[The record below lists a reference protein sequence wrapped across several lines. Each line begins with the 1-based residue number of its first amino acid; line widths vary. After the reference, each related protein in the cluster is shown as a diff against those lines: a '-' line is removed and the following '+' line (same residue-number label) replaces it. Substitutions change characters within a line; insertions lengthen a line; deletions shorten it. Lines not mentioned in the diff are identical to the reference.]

1 MILSNCRKK
10 GVDRDGM
17 RVLQGFISFWIKRQ
31 HDAITKKGGAN
42 VPYVDT
48 KKMMD
53 YVQECLPGL
62 DKAECLDYVYSQ
74 SGANTSKV
82 RYLLKFDS
90 GKMVNFGNN
99 TILSLKAMLT
109 TLETRTK
116 KKAPMDMFYRVM
128 LDFPEDAEVYREAD
142 ARRDQKKCNTV
153 KNEVD
158 APETM
163 SELNGETQTAIL
175 AEIRAIRELQ
185 EETCRFIKTLV
196 FALNGADEKHRIGH

>member
-1 MILSNCRKK
+1 
-10 GVDRDGM
+10 
-17 RVLQGFISFWIKRQ
+17 
-31 HDAITKKGGAN
+31 

-53 YVQECLPGL
+53 YVQECLPVL

-74 SGANTSKV
+74 SGANTNKV

-116 KKAPMDMFYRVM
+116 KKAPTDMFYRIM
-128 LDFPEDAEVYREAD
+128 LDFPDGAEVYREAD
-142 ARRDQKKCNTV
+142 ARRDQKELAQRKVVAEHNTV
-153 KNEVD
+153 KDEAD
-158 APETM
+158 APQTITEP
-163 SELNGETQTAIL
+163 EGETQTAIL
-175 AEIRAIRELQ
+175 AELRAIRELQ

-196 FALNGADEKHRIGH
+196 FALNGADEKHRIG